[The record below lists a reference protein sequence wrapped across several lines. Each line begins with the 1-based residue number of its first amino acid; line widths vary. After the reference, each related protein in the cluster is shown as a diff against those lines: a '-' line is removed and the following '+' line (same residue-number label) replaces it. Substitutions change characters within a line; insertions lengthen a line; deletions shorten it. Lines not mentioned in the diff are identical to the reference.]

1 MLWIWHAH
9 FYTACRPQ
17 LHVFRLL
24 NDLHLRLQLLILIYQ
39 LAVWWNHSLS
49 GLLQQ
54 VTMLIYQWGNMDLF
68 NSKKIISVL
77 TKNYFLY
84 SNPSLFA
91 CDLGYIEDYS
101 DTWELLAQNFHI
113 FDCRDHNFICHHVI
127 IFTDVYKGFVLVQWQ
142 IATKAWKLIEALTHC
157 NKPKCSL
164 NETKEWVLYRKGT
177 EKLMLRVISLMCEQ
191 IILATEHPFEIF
203 QAYVQCSICI
213 SCSWWDNFKIG
224 SQIILRHALAWPLL
238 QLVKMM
244 FSPITG
250 DSRYLN
256 KMHIRNH

>member
-1 MLWIWHAH
+1 MNKMFDARQHYAGFYLNIFECLQTLAISHAVATWHVD
-9 FYTACRPQ
+9 FYAACSPQ

-77 TKNYFLY
+77 TKNYFVY

-101 DTWELLAQNFHI
+101 DT
-113 FDCRDHNFICHHVI
+113 
-127 IFTDVYKGFVLVQWQ
+127 
-142 IATKAWKLIEALTHC
+142 
-157 NKPKCSL
+157 
-164 NETKEWVLYRKGT
+164 
-177 EKLMLRVISLMCEQ
+177 
-191 IILATEHPFEIF
+191 
-203 QAYVQCSICI
+203 
-213 SCSWWDNFKIG
+213 
-224 SQIILRHALAWPLL
+224 
-238 QLVKMM
+238 
-244 FSPITG
+244 
-250 DSRYLN
+250 
-256 KMHIRNH
+256 